1 MCKRFFVAQK
11 VEQRTVNLLVEV
23 QFLAGKKISMH
34 LKLLFIIPLLSIIII
49 PFISLKKVKLLSLF
63 TSILIFL
70 YTVYLAIIFDNSSSF
85 QFLTNIN
92 ILNTNINLGCDG
104 ISLIYI
110 LLTSFIFPICILVS
124 YNSINT
130 NIKLFFIS
138 LLSIEFFLF
147 GVFTILD
154 LLGFYIFYEAILI
167 PMILIIGIYG
177 ARKEKIT
184 AAYYFFF
191 YTLIGSI
198 LMLLGIIYIY
208 NITGTT
214 DYLLLLGT
222 DKFDFDVQLF
232 LFLAFFSSFA
242 VKIPKWPFHIWL
254 PLAHVEAPLAGSI
267 LLAGILIKMGSY
279 GLLRFVLPLFPDASI
294 YFSPL
299 VNTLAVIAIIYASL
313 TTIRQ
318 TDLKRI
324 IAYSSVSH
332 MGVVILGLFS
342 LTAIGIEGSI
352 ILQIAHGLVSS
363 GLFIVVTL
371 LYERHHT
378 RIVKYY
384 RGIAITMPLLAIIF
398 VILTLANIG
407 VPLTSNFIGEFLSL
421 YGIFSSN
428 IYLGILGSLGM
439 VLSACYALF
448 LLNRVIYADISPYVK
463 ASPYNRD
470 LTRRELAILLP
481 LVIMTLVLGLYP
493 DYILNKI
500 HVGVNIILTYI
511 N

>member
-1 MCKRFFVAQK
+1 
-11 VEQRTVNLLVEV
+11 
-23 QFLAGKKISMH
+23 
-34 LKLLFIIPLLSIIII
+34 
-49 PFISLKKVKLLSLF
+49 
-63 TSILIFL
+63 
-70 YTVYLAIIFDNSSSF
+70 
-85 QFLTNIN
+85 
-92 ILNTNINLGCDG
+92 
-104 ISLIYI
+104 
-110 LLTSFIFPICILVS
+110 
-124 YNSINT
+124 
-130 NIKLFFIS
+130 
-138 LLSIEFFLF
+138 
-147 GVFTILD
+147 
-154 LLGFYIFYEAILI
+154 
-167 PMILIIGIYG
+167 
-177 ARKEKIT
+177 
-184 AAYYFFF
+184 
-191 YTLIGSI
+191 
-198 LMLLGIIYIY
+198 
-208 NITGTT
+208 
-214 DYLLLLGT
+214 
-222 DKFDFDVQLF
+222 
-232 LFLAFFSSFA
+232 
-242 VKIPKWPFHIWL
+242 L

-428 IYLGILGSLGM
+428 LYLGILGSLGM
-439 VLSACYALF
+439 VFSACYALF

-481 LVIMTLVLGLYP
+481 LVLMTLVLGLYP
-493 DYILNKI
+493 DFILNKI